1 MKSFHI
7 ALKELRIHRKRVHY
21 KQRPFVDR
29 IIELVE
35 SGLLEVDIALEYAE
49 QMALRNSEFDGDWVG
64 RPDDDFDDDDEGEDD
79 KENNQLI

>member
-1 MKSFHI
+1 MKSFHL
-7 ALKELRIHRKRVHY
+7 ALKELHIHRKRVHY

-35 SGLLEVDIALEYAE
+35 SGLLEVDIALEYAQ

-64 RPDDDFDDDDEGEDD
+64 RPDDDFFDDDDEEDEQET
-79 KENNQLI
+79 KK